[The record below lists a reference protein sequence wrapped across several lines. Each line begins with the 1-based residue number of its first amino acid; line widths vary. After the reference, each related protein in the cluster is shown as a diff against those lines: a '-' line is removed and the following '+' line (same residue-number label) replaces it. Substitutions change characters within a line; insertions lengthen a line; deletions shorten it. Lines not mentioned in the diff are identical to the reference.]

1 MSAGTEDYWRPL
13 ESLLGRNR
21 CVGFMFMGRLANGI
35 NQYKHGISRRYLF
48 LDDDGVAY
56 ERVHDGGFR
65 RIAMSE
71 AIVRIEEPLREIGET
86 LETPYDSEYIR
97 RKDAAVRA
105 AGFEV
110 LRFKADSEC

>member
-1 MSAGTEDYWRPL
+1 MSVRMEDHWKPL
-13 ESLLGRNR
+13 ESLLGRDR
-21 CVGFMFMGRLANGI
+21 CVGFMFMGRLSNGI
-35 NQYKHGISRRYLF
+35 NQYKHGISRRYLI
-48 LDDDGVAY
+48 LDDHGGAY

-65 RIAMSE
+65 RIATSE
-71 AIVRIEEPLREIGET
+71 AIARIEEPLREIGER

-110 LRFKADSEC
+110 LRFKIDPGV

>member
-1 MSAGTEDYWRPL
+1 MAGAHQTGAP
-13 ESLLGRNR
+13 
-21 CVGFMFMGRLANGI
+21 MGRLSNWI

-65 RIAMSE
+65 RIATSQ
-71 AIVRIEEPLREIGET
+71 AIARIEEPLRENGET

-97 RKDAAVRA
+97 RKDAAVGA
-105 AGFEV
+105 AAFEV
-110 LRFKADSEC
+110 LRFKIDPDA

>member
-1 MSAGTEDYWRPL
+1 MSTHTEDSWSLL
-13 ESLLGRNR
+13 ESLLGRDR
-21 CVGFMFMGRLANGI
+21 CMGFMFMGRLSNGI
-35 NQYKHGISRRYLF
+35 NQHKHGISSRYLF
-48 LDDDGVAY
+48 LDDDCVAY

-65 RIAMSE
+65 RIAPSE
-71 AIVRIEEPLREIGET
+71 AIARIEEPLREIGET

-110 LRFKADSEC
+110 LRFKIDPGV